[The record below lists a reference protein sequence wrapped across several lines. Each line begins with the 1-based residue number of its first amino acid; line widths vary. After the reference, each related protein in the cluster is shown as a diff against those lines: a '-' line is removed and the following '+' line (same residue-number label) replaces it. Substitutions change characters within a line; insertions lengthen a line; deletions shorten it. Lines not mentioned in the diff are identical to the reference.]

1 MTRTSRIVAVA
12 ATIAAVA
19 AVPAAAAAKP
29 VNYKGKTS
37 GGHQI
42 TFKREG
48 KRVWYISTLIP
59 TVCLP
64 TNRVGERS
72 ITGAEYFTP
81 PGYEIVG
88 KKTTFKDLQQ
98 AALYYNDVT
107 KHYEITLRKG
117 KKRKLRGKLHL
128 SMSFIIPTFPFPSM
142 IYYSCVGKANFTAKP
157 VKKKR

>member
-1 MTRTSRIVAVA
+1 MTRTTRFLAVA
-12 ATIAAVA
+12 AALAIVA
-19 AVPAAAAAKP
+19 AIPAAAQAK
-29 VNYKGKTS
+29 VINYKGKTS

-88 KKTTFKDLQQ
+88 RKVTFKDLQP

-107 KHYEITLRKG
+107 KHYEITLKKG
-117 KKRKLRGKLHL
+117 KKGKLRGKLHL
-128 SMSFIIPTFPFPSM
+128 SQSFIIPTFPMPTM
-142 IYYSCVGKANFTAKP
+142 IYYSCVGKATFTAKP
-157 VKKKR
+157 VKKRR